1 MPDPITDLQKGVPDA
16 ELKKRYKISDED
28 LFTLRK
34 YDYATTKGGLK
45 TDEALEIYPQLTKY
59 ISRQPAVITP
69 NDPISDI
76 KSGASEQQLKKKYSL
91 NDDDVF
97 LLRKYDYATSEGGL
111 SQDQALKLYPNAS
124 KFIGSPKGASKQG
137 TLENVSNSTPA
148 YRGSMLPDINT
159 PKPASESTSV
169 NQPSQT
175 LDKLK
180 TDIRNEPQKISDQQ
194 ALVAGE
200 NIMRNTQI
208 GEAQN
213 RMSKTTGI
221 PSNLQPIKQPIV
233 VAPEVPSF
241 SQATP
246 YDIAKQKETA
256 QAQKSTD
263 EFYKTDV
270 GKAYYNLVQ
279 PLIKTTTETGAK
291 IVAGAVR
298 LGGDVAG
305 IVGASGGKES
315 ADVIA
320 NKMVDYFD
328 YDRASKN
335 AGANGAVFG
344 KPTKLQGGMV
354 HDGHFNTAALI
365 PSTIENLTSMA
376 MLLGGGEAL
385 GGGKAKLIASSY
397 LNTVENYRKDGAA
410 AGLKGGQLDAFS
422 NVAAGLTSY
431 LETISPNNPIVGKFK
446 KTLLKEA
453 TKNIAEGI
461 SVNASVKRAAKEFFK
476 ENGKEVAQELSQN
489 IGDHIVKAASDELT
503 DKPHF
508 NEDLSY
514 GKMRDE
520 VAETV
525 LMTVLPTTLLMAP
538 NTIHH
543 FKPSQQVQSSMQYA
557 ATHLDEFYKG
567 VDKAT
572 ADGTFT
578 PEQSQEM
585 KDNIGKYSTVLNNVK
600 KTGVSDDQ
608 ANRIAWATYK
618 DSKITADTKAIADNP
633 ILKETIGKEV
643 EKERNVLRNDI
654 LDAAKG
660 IPEVGTEVSGE
671 ELSGIAANVPSAPKA
686 MVERLKDNNYRVEEI
701 NLQDKYDNES
711 VFKKSVDEFEKSKE
725 DPEGLRTPAIVDTE
739 GNVLDGNKRL
749 VQQYVNGEKTA
760 RVFKQ
765 LRTDT
770 NQVDYSNQFEIP
782 EATPEELVKAEAEVN
797 QSLTP
802 DTFTIPD
809 EETANWVKDI
819 HNDLENGKIQEPQ
832 TNIKEQTTN
841 SGGVEQVVTGE
852 AGSSDK
858 INIPENGTTG
868 LAPTENQAIDFEAPL
883 AKDHAKMIADKLRSW
898 AKVVEGDT
906 TLAKSDLLAL
916 PKAIVSTALKGAALI
931 IEGGGTVAKAISHA
945 VEVIREHY
953 EKNNLEF
960 DSKQVK
966 DHVKDVFKSAG
977 IIPTSEKATV
987 KETIRK
993 NTSTVVKDTVM
1004 DNEISALKRQIKD
1017 KFKNMATGEMEGLAK
1032 GKSAGFVKG
1041 MITGFQKGM
1050 KEGSGSAT
1058 RAHKIFE
1065 EHTTQLKQNI
1075 NAMLMDA
1082 EKRRVFSGETRAALV
1097 SSIAKKLNSAKS
1109 PVQLLR
1115 AMEHVAKVIDNVQY
1129 DKDYNQAVSL
1139 KTKIAKIIKGK
1150 TLDRSASNIA
1160 TVKGFLKL
1168 KPDDVQ
1174 DIKQY
1179 NDIAQKI
1186 LNTQKGAMVK
1196 VVEGRGTVVNE
1207 SHEVANKEIKDY
1219 TEGELTHGEELAKD
1233 RTAENYQDLVD
1244 MGVIDSKAMSLKEM
1258 QDIIKAVNDGGET
1271 MDEKLALS
1279 KAETDE
1285 KKRAMTDMISYQQ
1298 TALDEHYKSIK
1309 DLDVLSPE
1317 EHDLIEKAIAID
1329 PADLDIKQ
1337 MVKLNDVINNIVVNG
1352 EFFGAGEVAVLHDV
1366 LRDNKIMVQKIKA
1379 SGIDLQKFNELWY
1392 GKLVKGVA
1400 SIHLIH
1406 DFIFKSSKLAAE
1418 IQRLSGITDIFSK
1431 HAVASVKQQR
1441 VIKEYQDLKAK
1452 MGNKIDSSENRY
1464 RRGVYAK
1471 VIQNLGGT
1479 PEEMKAEFD
1488 RVKLSV
1494 KHSYEKLQASDIK
1507 KEKQEGDLVERV
1519 YKEILDNSETA
1530 EDVRAALGKL
1540 EPNNIKLADFWENKY
1555 NETAD
1560 QVKSSSEIYNNKIL
1574 DRYNHYTA
1582 TKAKPINGETI
1593 SGEQEDIFKSQVLSK
1608 KLDATPAKT
1617 KMNRIKSSVLPTN
1630 IVYDFDFDAVQ
1641 PQRYFET
1648 IYDLETAPAI
1658 AKVRAF
1664 FDSDASKTL
1673 LGGSQNRQ
1681 MVMDS
1686 MKNAVLA
1693 QKNKKPPIPDLE
1705 KVVSKIVNVFQA
1717 KGARIALGSLSQ
1729 LPKQYI
1735 SVAASTIVNLGKN
1748 MPLYFKALA
1757 ISNNIKLFDQSSIA
1771 MRGDTKAGYNHGADI
1786 AAISRTELGGNIH
1799 QAGQAILTL
1808 GKKLGESAM
1817 ATLTRSD
1824 VSVARTS
1831 WLAYYMQDLTKQRYR
1846 YQRH

>member
-34 YDYATTKGGLK
+34 YDYVTTKGGLK
-45 TDEALEIYPQLTKY
+45 TDEALEMYPQLTKY
-59 ISRQPAVITP
+59 ISKQPAVVKP
-69 NDPISDI
+69 NDPVTDI
-76 KSGASEQQLKKKYSL
+76 KNGVSDADLKKKYKL
-91 NDDDVF
+91 KDDDVF
-97 LLRKYDYATSEGGL
+97 LLRKYDYVTTKGGL

-124 KFIGSPKGASKQG
+124 KFIGSPKGVSKQG
-137 TLENVSNSTPA
+137 TLENISNSTPA
-148 YRGSMLPDINT
+148 YKGSMLPDITT
-159 PKPASESTSV
+159 PKPASESTNV
-169 NQPSQT
+169 NQPTQS

-180 TDIRNEPQKISDQQ
+180 TDIRNEPQKIADNN
-194 ALVAGE
+194 ALIAGE

-213 RMSKTTGI
+213 RISKQTGV
-221 PSNLQPIKQPIV
+221 PVNLQPIKQPV
-233 VAPEVPSF
+233 VDAPEQPSF
-241 SQATP
+241 SQSTP
-246 YDIAKQKETA
+246 YDIAKQKESA

-263 EFYKTDV
+263 EFYKTGV

-291 IVAGAVR
+291 IVAGAIR
-298 LGGDVAG
+298 PFTDEA
-305 IVGASGGKES
+305 
-315 ADVIA
+315 ADKI
-320 NKMVDYFD
+320 VDYFD
-328 YDRASKN
+328 YNRASKN

-376 MLLGGGEAL
+376 MLLGSGESV
-385 GGGKAKLIASSY
+385 GGGKAGLIASSY
-397 LNTVENYRKDGAA
+397 LNTVENYRKDGEA

-446 KTLLKEA
+446 TRLLKEA
-453 TKNIAEGI
+453 TKDIAEGV

-489 IGDHIVKAASDELT
+489 IGDHVVKAASDELT

-543 FKPSQQVQSSMQYA
+543 FKQSAQVQSSMQYA

-572 ADGTFT
+572 ASGNYT

-585 KDNIGKYSTVLNNVK
+585 KDNIGKYSTVLNSVK

-701 NLQDKYDNES
+701 NLQDKYDNEPT
-711 VFKKSVDEFEKSKE
+711 FKKSVDEFEKSKQ
-725 DPEGLRTPAIVDTE
+725 DPEGLRTPSIIDGE
-739 GNVLDGNKRL
+739 GKVLDGNKRL

-760 RVFKQ
+760 RVFKE
-765 LRTDT
+765 LHTDT
-770 NQVDYSNQFEIP
+770 KQVDYSNQFEIP
-782 EATPEELVKAEAEVN
+782 DATPEELVKAEAEVN
-797 QSLTP
+797 QSLTSE
-802 DTFTIPD
+802 TFTVPD
-809 EETANWVKDI
+809 EETAQWVKDI

-832 TNIKEQTTN
+832 TNIKEQAAN
-841 SGGVEQVVTGE
+841 SGGIEQVVSGE
-852 AGSSDK
+852 TRSGDK
-858 INIPENGTTG
+858 INIPENGTTSV
-868 LAPTENQAIDFEAPL
+868 AQTESEAIDFEAPL
-883 AKDHAKMIADKLRSW
+883 EKDHAKIVADKLRSW
-898 AKVVEGDT
+898 AKFVEGDT
-906 TLAKSDLLAL
+906 SVAKSDLLAL

-945 VEVIREHY
+945 VDAIKKHY
-953 EKNNLEF
+953 EETGKEF
-960 DSKQVK
+960 DLKQTKSDVK
-966 DHVKDVFKSAG
+966 DLFKSAG
-977 IIPTSEKATV
+977 IISIEESSTQ
-987 KETIRK
+987 KENIKRS
-993 NTSTVVKDTVM
+993 TSTVVKDKVIE
-1004 DNEISALKRQIKD
+1004 NELSALKRQIKD
-1017 KFKNMATGEMEGLAK
+1017 KFKNMAAGELEGLAK
-1032 GKSAGFVKG
+1032 GKAAGFVKG

-1129 DKDYNQAVSL
+1129 DKDYNQAVSF

-1160 TVKGFLKL
+1160 KVKGFLKL

-1196 VVEGRGTVVNE
+1196 VVEGRGSVVNE
-1207 SHEVANKEIKDY
+1207 SHEVA
-1219 TEGELTHGEELAKD
+1219 T
-1233 RTAENYQDLVD
+1233 
-1244 MGVIDSKAMSLKEM
+1244 
-1258 QDIIKAVNDGGET
+1258 
-1271 MDEKLALS
+1271 
-1279 KAETDE
+1279 
-1285 KKRAMTDMISYQQ
+1285 
-1298 TALDEHYKSIK
+1298 
-1309 DLDVLSPE
+1309 
-1317 EHDLIEKAIAID
+1317 
-1329 PADLDIKQ
+1329 
-1337 MVKLNDVINNIVVNG
+1337 
-1352 EFFGAGEVAVLHDV
+1352 
-1366 LRDNKIMVQKIKA
+1366 
-1379 SGIDLQKFNELWY
+1379 
-1392 GKLVKGVA
+1392 
-1400 SIHLIH
+1400 
-1406 DFIFKSSKLAAE
+1406 
-1418 IQRLSGITDIFSK
+1418 
-1431 HAVASVKQQR
+1431 
-1441 VIKEYQDLKAK
+1441 
-1452 MGNKIDSSENRY
+1452 
-1464 RRGVYAK
+1464 
-1471 VIQNLGGT
+1471 NL
-1479 PEEMKAEFD
+1479 
-1488 RVKLSV
+1488 
-1494 KHSYEKLQASDIK
+1494 
-1507 KEKQEGDLVERV
+1507 
-1519 YKEILDNSETA
+1519 
-1530 EDVRAALGKL
+1530 
-1540 EPNNIKLADFWENKY
+1540 
-1555 NETAD
+1555 
-1560 QVKSSSEIYNNKIL
+1560 
-1574 DRYNHYTA
+1574 
-1582 TKAKPINGETI
+1582 
-1593 SGEQEDIFKSQVLSK
+1593 
-1608 KLDATPAKT
+1608 
-1617 KMNRIKSSVLPTN
+1617 
-1630 IVYDFDFDAVQ
+1630 
-1641 PQRYFET
+1641 
-1648 IYDLETAPAI
+1648 
-1658 AKVRAF
+1658 
-1664 FDSDASKTL
+1664 
-1673 LGGSQNRQ
+1673 
-1681 MVMDS
+1681 
-1686 MKNAVLA
+1686 
-1693 QKNKKPPIPDLE
+1693 
-1705 KVVSKIVNVFQA
+1705 
-1717 KGARIALGSLSQ
+1717 
-1729 LPKQYI
+1729 
-1735 SVAASTIVNLGKN
+1735 
-1748 MPLYFKALA
+1748 
-1757 ISNNIKLFDQSSIA
+1757 
-1771 MRGDTKAGYNHGADI
+1771 
-1786 AAISRTELGGNIH
+1786 
-1799 QAGQAILTL
+1799 
-1808 GKKLGESAM
+1808 
-1817 ATLTRSD
+1817 
-1824 VSVARTS
+1824 
-1831 WLAYYMQDLTKQRYR
+1831 
-1846 YQRH
+1846 